1 MLLKLILCA
10 LNKLEEST
18 STVVSQIDPYINNT
32 HTQKEY
38 LRTSSQTSVCSLF
51 VANVTLA

>member
-32 HTQKEY
+32 HTEGIFTNIVTDISLQF
-38 LRTSSQTSVCSLF
+38 VCR
-51 VANVTLA
+51 